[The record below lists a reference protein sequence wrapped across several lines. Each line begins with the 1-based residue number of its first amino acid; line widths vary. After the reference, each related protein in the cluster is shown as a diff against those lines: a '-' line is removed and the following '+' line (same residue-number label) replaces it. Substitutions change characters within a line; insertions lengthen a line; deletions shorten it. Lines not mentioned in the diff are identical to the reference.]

1 MRRIRARIAAGHGC
15 RQGRGRLTQVRIR
28 AAATASRVDGRRS
41 AAVPRTGQT
50 DGGVVRGAILAA
62 ARSEFAARGL
72 KGARVQAIAER
83 AGCNKQLLYYYFGSK
98 DGLYRAALESV
109 YADIRAQEQGL
120 ELGGLPPADAMAALV
135 GFSFDYLAAHPE
147 FIGLLNHENA
157 LGAPHVRASRAV
169 RETNSPLVD
178 LIASTLRR
186 GVADGLFRR
195 GVDPVALYI
204 SIAGMAYF
212 FFSNRR
218 TLEAVFARD
227 LSASGVVAGY
237 RRHVV
242 ALAMAGLLRCGKGR
256 QAHYGPCFNQTVD
269 RRPSGP

>member
-1 MRRIRARIAAGHGC
+1 MAQTRFRPRP
-15 RQGRGRLTQVRIR
+15 V
-28 AAATASRVDGRRS
+28 ASRAGGRRS
-41 AAVPRTGQT
+41 AAAPRAGQA
-50 DGGVVRGAILAA
+50 DAGAARRAILAA
-62 ARSEFAARGL
+62 ACSEFSARGL
-72 KGARVQAIAER
+72 KGGRVQAIAER

-98 DGLYRAALESV
+98 DDLYRAALESV
-109 YADIRAQEQGL
+109 YADIRAQEQRL

-135 GFSFDYLAAHPE
+135 GFSFDYLAGHPE

-178 LIASTLRR
+178 LMASTLRR
-186 GVADGLFRR
+186 GVADGLFRT

-227 LSASGVVAGY
+227 LSASGVVADY

-242 ALAMAGLLRCGKGR
+242 ALAMAGLTSTPRK
-256 QAHYGPCFNQTVD
+256 
-269 RRPSGP
+269 